1 MLHIIQCDDT
11 SLYQNSLLSA
21 SINLLLELPQVV
33 NREQGSKYDSA
44 HGNVLTSVGN
54 EWSDIINMP
63 GAGKLVDWITERVLI
78 TNSKATGVNYTK
90 SWCNKMMEGSEGLV
104 HAHLNVDLAKKPDF
118 VCIFY
123 YQVPEDG
130 ANLVFID
137 GGEFNTHY
145 YEYDESKITTI
156 KSLTGRLV
164 IHSPDIPHAVTKH
177 NSKTP
182 RICLVFEGT
191 YIV

>member
-11 SLYQNSLLSA
+11 SLYQNPLLSA
-21 SINLLLELPQVV
+21 SINLLLELPQVI

-54 EWSDIINMP
+54 DYSDIINMP
-63 GAGKLVDWITERVLI
+63 GASKLVDWITEKVLI
-78 TNSKATGVNYTK
+78 ANPKATGVNYTK
-90 SWCNKMMEGSEGLV
+90 SWCNKMMKHSEGLV
-104 HAHLNVDLAKKPDF
+104 HAHVNEDLVKKPDF
-118 VCIFY
+118 VAIFY

-130 ANLVFID
+130 ANLVFVD

-156 KSLTGRLV
+156 YSRTGRLV
-164 IHSPDIPHAVTKH
+164 IHSPDIPHAVTIH
-177 NSKTP
+177 SSDEP